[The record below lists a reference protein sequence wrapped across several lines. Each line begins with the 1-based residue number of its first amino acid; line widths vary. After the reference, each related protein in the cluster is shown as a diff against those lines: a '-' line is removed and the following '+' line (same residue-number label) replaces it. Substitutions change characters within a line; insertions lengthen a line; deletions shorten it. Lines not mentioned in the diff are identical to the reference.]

1 VKKILLLIVSCLL
14 ALFIILS
21 IDDEL
26 SDETKALLRLTP
38 QVSDSPAFIYSLGM
52 FAASDDNPA
61 VVGKSLLR
69 EYQKQALD
77 ESYQVNEYPQTQQ
90 LPLPTGEL
98 FCRFQ
103 EDECLSKLFH
113 AHYDIAALNKK
124 HAVLLQ
130 RQTTFYDF
138 SEYATLTKPLV
149 IERIPPLQYF
159 STAVRL
165 QLLNAIELHHRGS
178 SQQAM
183 LDLNTLLSQLRH
195 VLALQDTL
203 IGKML
208 FLHKLSDVVDVMA
221 VIYQNS
227 DILVDEI
234 ANLSVTEKSLSQTFS
249 REFTM
254 HYNTVKGLAGQ
265 PEFFKKGVEVPK
277 WIARLVYKPNMTIN
291 AEAPFFTRLVQMSGF
306 SHIQF
311 VTEIAQGNE
320 VDLPPISFRNYLGS
334 VLANI
339 AMPSF
344 DSYIARILDFD
355 AKLVLLN
362 HLDKDLAMA
371 PNPYYK
377 KAIPIISDD
386 KICFEG
392 PLEDNHF
399 IRCLRTN
406 ISP

>member
-1 VKKILLLIVSCLL
+1 M
-14 ALFIILS
+14 LS

-26 SDETKALLRLTP
+26 SDQAKVLLKLTP
-38 QVSDSPAFIYSLGM
+38 KVSDSPAFIYSLGM
-52 FAASDDNPA
+52 FAASDDHPA
-61 VVGKSLLR
+61 IVGKVLLE
-69 EYQKQALD
+69 EYKKQELD
-77 ESYQVNEYPQTQQ
+77 ESYQVNEYLKTQQ

-98 FCRFQ
+98 FCRLQ
-103 EDECLSKLFH
+103 ENECLSKLFH
-113 AHYDIAALNKK
+113 ANDDTAALNQK

-149 IERIPPLQYF
+149 IEKTPPLQYF

-165 QLLNAIELHHRGS
+165 QLLHAIELHRSGNS
-178 SQQAM
+178 LQAM

-221 VIYQNS
+221 VIRQNS
-227 DILVDEI
+227 NIAVDEI
-234 ANLSVTEKSLSQTFS
+234 ARLTVAEKSLSQAFA

-265 PEFFKKGVEVPK
+265 AEFFQKGVEVPK
-277 WIARLVYKPNMTIN
+277 WIVGLLYKPNMTIN
-291 AEAPFFTRLVQMSGF
+291 AEAPFFTRLVQISGF
-306 SHIQF
+306 SHIRF
-311 VTEIAQGNE
+311 VTEIAQRNE
-320 VDLPPISFRNYLGS
+320 VDSPPISFRNYLGS

-344 DSYIARILDFD
+344 DNYIARFLDFD

-362 HLDKDLAMA
+362 QLDKNIETAI
-371 PNPYYK
+371 NPYYK
-377 KAIPIISDD
+377 NAVPINFDD
-386 KICFEG
+386 KVCFEG
-392 PLEDNHF
+392 PLEDKHF